1 VLLRDELSSL
11 LDQVVELLEWGANR
25 SLKIRP
31 PSEVIVV
38 QDQSLVWQGDL
49 KLTVVYKLARVELE
63 TFNTHW
69 WQLVLVSLRER
80 EVLRTV
86 TVSTIA
92 DSVRKGYDRA
102 DIFLETKA
110 PECILSMLLRA
121 LRRNHIGKRFLTAG
135 FDAWTIN
142 VAILMI
148 SFIVEPD
155 HGLSERM
162 NIAVDILGLKLVNF
176 LFLAADLI

>member
-1 VLLRDELSSL
+1 M
-11 LDQVVELLEWGANR
+11 
-25 SLKIRP
+25 
-31 PSEVIVV
+31 
-38 QDQSLVWQGDL
+38 
-49 KLTVVYKLARVELE
+49 
-63 TFNTHW
+63 
-69 WQLVLVSLRER
+69 LVSLRER

-92 DSVRKGYDRA
+92 DPVRKGYDRA

-110 PECILSMLLRA
+110 PECILGMHLRA
-121 LRRNHIGKRFLTAG
+121 LRRNHIGKRFLKAG

-148 SFIVEPD
+148 GFIVEPD